1 MHFGRSILEA
11 PQRVESGQDQT
22 VLRVKEQHG
31 EDPAEASGDRIR
43 TGPAVSME
51 GVRYR
56 WDV

>member
-31 EDPAEASGDRIR
+31 EDPAEASGDSIR

-51 GVRYR
+51 GMRYR
-56 WDV
+56 CNV